1 MKGTKKDKQILF
13 LETEKRHA
21 DLKIK
26 LKHYGISQSE
36 FIRGCISGLVS
47 DDEQFLPFFFKLLE
61 EKSYLKSIKNRKK
74 NKEMITKGLNNLKE
88 NFNLADSE
96 IENIFD
102 IIEKDHPDL

>member
-1 MKGTKKDKQILF
+1 MKGIKKDKQILF

-26 LKHYGISQSE
+26 LKSYGLTQSE
-36 FIRGCISGLVS
+36 FIRGCISGLLN
-47 DDEQFLPFFFKLLE
+47 DDEQFLPYFYKLLD
-61 EKSYLKSIKNRKK
+61 EKSYIKSTKNRKK
-74 NKEMITKGLNNLKE
+74 NKDMPQKGLASLKE
-88 NFNLADSE
+88 DFSLGDSE

>member
-1 MKGTKKDKQILF
+1 MKGIKKDKQILF

-26 LKHYGISQSE
+26 LKSYGLTQSE
-36 FIRGCISGLVS
+36 FIRGCISGLLN
-47 DDEQFLPFFFKLLE
+47 DDEQFLPYFYKLLD
-61 EKSYLKSIKNRKK
+61 EKSYIKSTKNRKK
-74 NKEMITKGLNNLKE
+74 NKDMAQKGLASLKE
-88 NFNLADSE
+88 DFSLGDSE

>member
-1 MKGTKKDKQILF
+1 MKGIKKDKQILF

-26 LKHYGISQSE
+26 LKSYGLTQSE
-36 FIRGCISGLVS
+36 FIRGCISGLLN
-47 DDEQFLPFFFKLLE
+47 DDEQFLPYFYKLLD
-61 EKSYLKSIKNRKK
+61 EKSYIKSTKNRKK
-74 NKEMITKGLNNLKE
+74 NKDMTQKGLTSLKE
-88 NFNLADSE
+88 DFSLGDSE